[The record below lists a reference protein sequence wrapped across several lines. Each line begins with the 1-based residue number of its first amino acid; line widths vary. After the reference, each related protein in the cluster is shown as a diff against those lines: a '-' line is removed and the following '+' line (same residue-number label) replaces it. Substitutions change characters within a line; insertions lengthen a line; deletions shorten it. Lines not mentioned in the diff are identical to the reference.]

1 MLTRKAPR
9 AVLSRSASFTRHF
22 FADEAATEG
31 YQVRSVEPMYRP
43 LHAKAALN
51 DIKLDG
57 WSHKMSQIAGIP
69 YSKKRVPEAVD
80 STNWT
85 PLTNEE
91 KELFDKRLEFGAKN
105 RRRFW
110 EMKYNPKTEGYFCGQ
125 TSDRA
130 WAQHDWVNSVWFEQ
144 AACNNSTTYF
154 KLIKLYMA
162 MGLFVGCYS
171 AYVFNQNML
180 GPGMPNAPATDM
192 VNFEIEVIDMA
203 RNNYT
208 PIGYY
213 RNGEFKPHQVA
224 APAGV
229 DEEEED

>member
-9 AVLSRSASFTRHF
+9 AVLSRPASFTRHF
-22 FADEAATEG
+22 FAQEDATEG
-31 YQVRSVEPMYRP
+31 YVVRSVEPMYRT
-43 LHAKAALN
+43 LHAKAALH

-85 PLTNEE
+85 PLTNGE

-144 AACNNSTTYF
+144 AACNQNTSYF
-154 KLIKLYMA
+154 MLGKINMFILVSIGLYTSYH
-162 MGLFVGCYS
+162 FS
-171 AYVFNQNML
+171 QNIL
-180 GPGMPNAPATDM
+180 GPGMPNAPAT
-192 VNFEIEVIDMA
+192 
-203 RNNYT
+203 
-208 PIGYY
+208 
-213 RNGEFKPHQVA
+213 
-224 APAGV
+224 
-229 DEEEED
+229 